1 MENRQAA
8 EPHTQKV
15 DHQQLL
21 NHLMSH
27 SVRIRMKAYKT
38 TSLFKDVLK
47 IFVQM
52 STLEDV
58 HLFLTF
64 FDKNMF
70 QNGW

>member
-1 MENRQAA
+1 
-8 EPHTQKV
+8 
-15 DHQQLL
+15 
-21 NHLMSH
+21 
-27 SVRIRMKAYKT
+27 MKAYKT

-70 QNGW
+70 QKG